1 MKTTINMTE
10 ELWNLLTLNEDD
22 QLEDYTREDIL
33 KMIQEAHDSVWS
45 QTR

>member
-33 KMIQEAHDSVWS
+33 RMIQEAHDSVWS
-45 QTR
+45 QMK